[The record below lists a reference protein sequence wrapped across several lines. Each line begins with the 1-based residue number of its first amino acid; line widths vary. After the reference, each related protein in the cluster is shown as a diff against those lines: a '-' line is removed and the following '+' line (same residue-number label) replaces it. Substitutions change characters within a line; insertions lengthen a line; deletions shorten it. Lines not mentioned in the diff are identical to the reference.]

1 MKNKLNIVSN
11 FCKSLLPM
19 VLFLLVIV
27 LLCKQLHISESLLS
41 LYKAILPI
49 VTGIVIS
56 FLLQPFI
63 DKLSKY
69 MKVNRAVM
77 LVYMG
82 VFVLLCI
89 FLIILLPL
97 LYQQI
102 SELLYLLPKLF
113 TNIRSFFEQYLSS
126 VNVQSFID
134 KQDIKKLYDG
144 IFSQIQGMV
153 STTVFFSIAYVSA
166 FFISIDLSF
175 WKKVIHKTIP
185 VHKRYYTFYHT
196 FSSVVFQY
204 LTGTI
209 IDMLFIAISS
219 FIVLFLFHFPN
230 AFLYSVLLAFL
241 NLFPYIGATIGIVL
255 IGIIALLEYSSFPW
269 VLFIVIFI
277 LQQIEGNLVQPMI
290 FHKTMH
296 VRPLLTFVFLFIMEA
311 IFGIFGALLSPI
323 AAAMT
328 QIAIRSW
335 MHSKTNDSIGKWE
348 DIWIDFDEAVASE
361 KSR

>member
-1 MKNKLNIVSN
+1 MKNKLNIVSD

-126 VNVQSFID
+126 VDVQSFID
-134 KQDIKKLYDG
+134 KQDIKR
-144 IFSQIQGMV
+144 
-153 STTVFFSIAYVSA
+153 T
-166 FFISIDLSF
+166 
-175 WKKVIHKTIP
+175 
-185 VHKRYYTFYHT
+185 
-196 FSSVVFQY
+196 
-204 LTGTI
+204 
-209 IDMLFIAISS
+209 
-219 FIVLFLFHFPN
+219 N
-230 AFLYSVLLAFL
+230 
-241 NLFPYIGATIGIVL
+241 
-255 IGIIALLEYSSFPW
+255 
-269 VLFIVIFI
+269 
-277 LQQIEGNLVQPMI
+277 
-290 FHKTMH
+290 
-296 VRPLLTFVFLFIMEA
+296 VR
-311 IFGIFGALLSPI
+311 
-323 AAAMT
+323 
-328 QIAIRSW
+328 
-335 MHSKTNDSIGKWE
+335 K
-348 DIWIDFDEAVASE
+348 
-361 KSR
+361 

>member
-1 MKNKLNIVSN
+1 MKNKLNIVSD

-126 VNVQSFID
+126 VDVQSFID

-175 WKKVIHKTIP
+175 
-185 VHKRYYTFYHT
+185 
-196 FSSVVFQY
+196 
-204 LTGTI
+204 
-209 IDMLFIAISS
+209 
-219 FIVLFLFHFPN
+219 
-230 AFLYSVLLAFL
+230 
-241 NLFPYIGATIGIVL
+241 
-255 IGIIALLEYSSFPW
+255 
-269 VLFIVIFI
+269 
-277 LQQIEGNLVQPMI
+277 
-290 FHKTMH
+290 
-296 VRPLLTFVFLFIMEA
+296 
-311 IFGIFGALLSPI
+311 
-323 AAAMT
+323 
-328 QIAIRSW
+328 
-335 MHSKTNDSIGKWE
+335 
-348 DIWIDFDEAVASE
+348 
-361 KSR
+361 

>member
-126 VNVQSFID
+126 VNVQYFID

-153 STTVFFSIAYVSA
+153 STTVFFSIAYVIA
-166 FFISIDLSF
+166 FFIYIDLSF

-196 FSSVVFQY
+196 FSGVVFQ
-204 LTGTI
+204 
-209 IDMLFIAISS
+209 
-219 FIVLFLFHFPN
+219 
-230 AFLYSVLLAFL
+230 
-241 NLFPYIGATIGIVL
+241 
-255 IGIIALLEYSSFPW
+255 
-269 VLFIVIFI
+269 
-277 LQQIEGNLVQPMI
+277 
-290 FHKTMH
+290 
-296 VRPLLTFVFLFIMEA
+296 
-311 IFGIFGALLSPI
+311 
-323 AAAMT
+323 
-328 QIAIRSW
+328 
-335 MHSKTNDSIGKWE
+335 
-348 DIWIDFDEAVASE
+348 
-361 KSR
+361 

>member
-1 MKNKLNIVSN
+1 MKNKLNIVSD

-102 SELLYLLPKLF
+102 SEGY
-113 TNIRSFFEQYLSS
+113 
-126 VNVQSFID
+126 
-134 KQDIKKLYDG
+134 KKTL
-144 IFSQIQGMV
+144 
-153 STTVFFSIAYVSA
+153 
-166 FFISIDLSF
+166 
-175 WKKVIHKTIP
+175 
-185 VHKRYYTFYHT
+185 
-196 FSSVVFQY
+196 
-204 LTGTI
+204 
-209 IDMLFIAISS
+209 
-219 FIVLFLFHFPN
+219 
-230 AFLYSVLLAFL
+230 
-241 NLFPYIGATIGIVL
+241 
-255 IGIIALLEYSSFPW
+255 
-269 VLFIVIFI
+269 
-277 LQQIEGNLVQPMI
+277 
-290 FHKTMH
+290 
-296 VRPLLTFVFLFIMEA
+296 
-311 IFGIFGALLSPI
+311 
-323 AAAMT
+323 
-328 QIAIRSW
+328 
-335 MHSKTNDSIGKWE
+335 
-348 DIWIDFDEAVASE
+348 
-361 KSR
+361 